1 MNSHNDTIDLQEVAG
16 ILRRGWRMIAG
27 GLLLGLLLALL
38 STMLLPR
45 SYEGTATVLL
55 RSQEAGSS
63 SLLARAGGGSSGGPA
78 PLAGIADLFSMGS
91 GLETEIE
98 ILASRTVAQEVIDSL
113 FLQARVVSPRGMDA
127 RSIFSEARIDPLVP
141 RTTLRFRRNS
151 DGFTMTGAGAPV
163 AVVPGVPFAL
173 GASVLTLRSDVH
185 EDDFRVQ
192 LTDLEETVDLVR
204 RRLRVGRAAGEVAEV
219 RFRSGDRVTAAA
231 VPNALIEKY
240 LVRRRTTDRG
250 VNQHRYE
257 FLHVQTDSVRRELA
271 YAERSL
277 REHQQE
283 SGVFDPRAQGTAEL
297 EQALNLRAE
306 LEEREVEA
314 RSLAQ
319 MLTRTR
325 SGTLSPRELAAYP
338 TFLRNPA
345 INAILDRVSNLETRR
360 TELLDRRTPNDPDVL
375 VIERSIAQ
383 SEAQLLSLSTAYLEG
398 LNTQQAQLR
407 RELERYEGIRSALPA
422 HAEISL
428 RRQREVQR
436 LSETLVALETQLVQA
451 RLAAITEGG
460 DVRQIDAATAPRKA
474 SFPRPAVMVVLGLVG
489 GLLFG
494 SGAAL
499 TSGYFGSRVR
509 IPREAELATGVPAL
523 ALDAPGPLLL
533 DDGSWKSVLVIPV
546 GASSDS
552 FSVAQRLAAAA
563 TLQGRNVVLADFRPA
578 RSLPV
583 PGKSA
588 DEPLTGGEAAFETGR
603 TEVAELSTGFEMFRA
618 NGRAEGAGARGTLG
632 DLEARFAT
640 VIVALPP
647 LEQAPTPALL
657 AGERPVVLAARSGV
671 TSRSDLRL
679 ASTALTRIGIRVAG
693 VVLHS
698 RDDVAPGD

>member
-1 MNSHNDTIDLQEVAG
+1 
-16 ILRRGWRMIAG
+16 
-27 GLLLGLLLALL
+27 
-38 STMLLPR
+38 
-45 SYEGTATVLL
+45 
-55 RSQEAGSS
+55 
-63 SLLARAGGGSSGGPA
+63 
-78 PLAGIADLFSMGS
+78 
-91 GLETEIE
+91 
-98 ILASRTVAQEVIDSL
+98 
-113 FLQARVVSPRGMDA
+113 
-127 RSIFSEARIDPLVP
+127 
-141 RTTLRFRRNS
+141 
-151 DGFTMTGAGAPV
+151 
-163 AVVPGVPFAL
+163 
-173 GASVLTLRSDVH
+173 
-185 EDDFRVQ
+185 
-192 LTDLEETVDLVR
+192 
-204 RRLRVGRAAGEVAEV
+204 
-219 RFRSGDRVTAAA
+219 
-231 VPNALIEKY
+231 
-240 LVRRRTTDRG
+240 
-250 VNQHRYE
+250 
-257 FLHVQTDSVRRELA
+257 
-271 YAERSL
+271 
-277 REHQQE
+277 
-283 SGVFDPRAQGTAEL
+283 
-297 EQALNLRAE
+297 
-306 LEEREVEA
+306 VEA

-325 SGTLSPRELAAYP
+325 SGALSPRELAAYP

-578 RSLPV
+578 RSLPI

-618 NGRAEGAGARGTLG
+618 NGRAKGAGARGTLG